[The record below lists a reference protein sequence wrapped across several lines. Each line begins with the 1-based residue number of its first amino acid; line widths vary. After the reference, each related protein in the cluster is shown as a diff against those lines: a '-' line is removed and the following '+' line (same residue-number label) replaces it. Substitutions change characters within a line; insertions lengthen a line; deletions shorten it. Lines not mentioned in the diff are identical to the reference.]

1 MTIEIKEVA
10 EKLVL
15 IGVDINC
22 ISGKVS
28 RDDIRDG
35 DDKEVFTSGAVRYVH
50 PSVLRPFAA
59 AKQAALRACRN
70 RGTRFWGAWAIAE
83 SELPGLSE
91 ELSKIAESVTKA
103 KAEVI
108 GRWEEELA
116 DWERTHPA
124 AANYRHLFP
133 NRTTAEKGIGVA
145 VSAVR
150 IAPMQGVTIGGAE
163 DAISNEIKSMPM
175 QILHEIATDIR
186 DSWNPG
192 AMKATQSIKGLLG
205 RIANKCRTL
214 AFVGGNL
221 AEVATFVEKAIAA
234 LPTTGDITGNDY
246 LILSGVLSLLEKPE
260 RVAAGQLSVRIAEDP
275 ADAKSTEDTAPVTTT
290 AEVTQPDLAYA
301 W

>member
-1 MTIEIKEVA
+1 MSIEIKDVA

-15 IGVDINC
+15 VGVDITC

-28 RDDIRDG
+28 RDDTREG

-50 PSVLRPFAA
+50 PGVLRPFAA

-70 RGTRFWGAWAIAE
+70 RGTRFWGAWAVAE
-83 SELPGLSE
+83 SELPDLSS
-91 ELSKIAESVTKA
+91 ELSTIAESVTKA
-103 KAEVI
+103 KAEVVAN
-108 GRWEEELA
+108 WESSLA
-116 DWERTHPA
+116 EWERIHPA

-133 NRTTAEKGIGVA
+133 NRSAAEKGIGVA
-145 VSAVR
+145 CSAVR
-150 IAPMQGVTIGGAE
+150 IAPMSGVLIGGGAE
-163 DAISNEIKSMPM
+163 DAITKEVKSMPM
-175 QILHEIATDIR
+175 QILHEISTDIR

-192 AMKATQSIKGLLG
+192 AMKATQSIKGLLN
-205 RIANKCRTL
+205 RVAKKCRTL

-221 AEVATFVEKAIAA
+221 AEVATFVENAIAA

-260 RVAAGQLSVRIAEDP
+260 RVASGKLSVRISATEESADSVEAVESKTESP
-275 ADAKSTEDTAPVTTT
+275 APSLA
-290 AEVTQPDLAYA
+290 AYA